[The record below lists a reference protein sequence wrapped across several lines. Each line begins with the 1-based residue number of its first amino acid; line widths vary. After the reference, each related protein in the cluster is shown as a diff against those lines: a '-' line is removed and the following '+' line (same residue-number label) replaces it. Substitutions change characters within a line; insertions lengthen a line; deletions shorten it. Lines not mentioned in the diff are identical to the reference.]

1 MALNLKDRSS
11 LVAERMKVDS
21 PPPPRLFQTTGA
33 RVTPQVEWVEVQVK
47 SVLNRVQGMP
57 FRWSINPYRG
67 CAHACVYCNLGDTRL
82 WMADGTTKVLGEI
95 RVGDQIYGTVK
106 NGQYRRYE
114 RTDVLAHWS
123 VTKPAFRVN
132 LEDGTELIASGDH
145 RFLSDRG
152 WKFVTGAEQ
161 GRFRRPHLTTGN
173 RLIGVGS
180 FAQPLPHDSEYMRG
194 YLCGVIRGDAVLA
207 WYPDKRVRRPR
218 SRHYRFRLALADR
231 DALWRARE
239 YLRAFSVPTQSFLFQ
254 PGTVATKPIEAIRTS
269 TQGGFEAIKR
279 IVEWPGFPSNIWS
292 AGFLAGIFDAEGSYS
307 QGVLRISNTDPQI
320 IDCILRSLARTGFPS
335 VLEPPRTNG
344 RKPVHVVRVPGG
356 LKRHMHLFHT
366 IDPAISRKRNFAGR
380 AVKSGP
386 SLMVKG
392 IEPVGKRELFDITT
406 ETGDFI
412 ANGVVSHNCF
422 ARVTHWYLDQDG
434 VNDWSSRIFVKKNA
448 PEVLRRELAKPTW
461 DREQVHIGTATDP
474 YQPAEG
480 AYRIT
485 RQILEALRD
494 FKTPAALVTKSTMI
508 VRDRDILRQLALGPG
523 AFVFFSITTV
533 DPALA
538 KEIEPDVP
546 PPQRRLEA
554 MRTLAEAGIRTGVL
568 LAPVLPG
575 ITDDEAH
582 LAAVV
587 AAAKEYGAS
596 ALSTNTLYLGD
607 VTRQAFFGYLEQK
620 RPELVP
626 EYERLYRGKYAP
638 RATQQRIEEVVAALK
653 VRAGFTV
660 PQRYPKPPETPK
672 PAQVRLL

>member
-1 MALNLKDRSS
+1 MALNVNDRSS
-11 LVAERMKVDS
+11 LSGECVKVDS

-67 CAHACVYCNLGDTRL
+67 CQMACPY
-82 WMADGTTKVLGEI
+82 
-95 RVGDQIYGTVK
+95 
-106 NGQYRRYE
+106 
-114 RTDVLAHWS
+114 
-123 VTKPAFRVN
+123 
-132 LEDGTELIASGDH
+132 
-145 RFLSDRG
+145 
-152 WKFVTGAEQ
+152 
-161 GRFRRPHLTTGN
+161 
-173 RLIGVGS
+173 
-180 FAQPLPHDSEYMRG
+180 
-194 YLCGVIRGDAVLA
+194 
-207 WYPDKRVRRPR
+207 
-218 SRHYRFRLALADR
+218 
-231 DALWRARE
+231 
-239 YLRAFSVPTQSFLFQ
+239 
-254 PGTVATKPIEAIRTS
+254 
-269 TQGGFEAIKR
+269 
-279 IVEWPGFPSNIWS
+279 
-292 AGFLAGIFDAEGSYS
+292 
-307 QGVLRISNTDPQI
+307 
-320 IDCILRSLARTGFPS
+320 
-335 VLEPPRTNG
+335 
-344 RKPVHVVRVPGG
+344 
-356 LKRHMHLFHT
+356 
-366 IDPAISRKRNFAGR
+366 
-380 AVKSGP
+380 
-386 SLMVKG
+386 
-392 IEPVGKRELFDITT
+392 
-406 ETGDFI
+406 
-412 ANGVVSHNCF
+412 CF

-434 VNDWSSRIFVKKNA
+434 VNNWSSRIFVKRNA
-448 PEVLRRELAKPTW
+448 PDVLRHELSRSTW

-494 FKTPAALVTKSTMI
+494 YRTPAALVTKSTMI
-508 VRDRDILRQLALGPG
+508 VRDRDLLQQLAQGPG
-523 AFVFFSITTV
+523 AFVFFTITTV

-538 KEIEPDVP
+538 KELEPEAP

-554 MRTLAEAGIRTGVL
+554 MRALAEAGIRTGVL

-575 ITDDEAH
+575 ITDDEAR

-653 VRAGFTV
+653 ARAGFTA
-660 PQRYPKPPETPK
+660 PQRHPKPPETPK